1 MQAPGFA
8 IEQEANRR
16 LPGLLRELLDEPI
29 APANLER
36 ARHDAGVDMFLSDEK
51 GRRWVVEVKASSRPG
66 RMADAAQQLRR
77 SAGHDAIPLLVV
89 PYMSPAGARA
99 AEDAGVNWLDL
110 SGNAHIRYRD
120 LYVNVQ
126 GRPNQFRSPGRPSS
140 PFAPKSARI
149 ARALLQD
156 PLHWWRQRQL
166 VDATGLD
173 DGNVSRIVRRLDEEF
188 LLERRDDELRPR
200 DASLLLD
207 AWAQDYRL
215 GRHHIML
222 GHISGTGSD
231 LAHTVGE
238 GFAALGLHHAFTGL
252 PAAWAMDHF
261 AQFRLVSVYV
271 DGDPHEFAEGLAMRP
286 IQKGANVQLIAP
298 NDQGVF
304 FGEELQG
311 GLNCVAWVQAYLDL
325 LHLPERA
332 NEAARHLRAERL
344 DENARAN

>member
-1 MQAPGFA
+1 MQASGFA
-8 IEQEANRR
+8 ITQEANRR
-16 LPGLLRELLDEPI
+16 LPRLLGELLDEPI
-29 APANLER
+29 VPVSVER
-36 ARHDAGVDMFLSDEK
+36 ASPDVGIDIFLSDEK
-51 GRRWVVEVKASSRPG
+51 GRSWVVEVKTSARPG

-77 SAGHDAIPLLVV
+77 YAGPDAIPLLVV

-99 AEDAGVNWLDL
+99 AENAGVNWLDL

-126 GRPNQFRSPGRPSS
+126 GRPNQFRSAGRPSS
-140 PFAPKSARI
+140 PFAPKSSRI

-156 PLHWWRQRQL
+156 PLRWWRQKEL
-166 VDATGLD
+166 VDVTGLD

-188 LLERRDDELRPR
+188 LLERRDNELRSR

-215 GRHHIML
+215 DRHHIL
-222 GHISGTGSD
+222 RGHISGNGAA

-252 PAAWAMDHF
+252 PAAWAIDHF
-261 AQFRLVSVYV
+261 AQFRLVSVYI
-271 DGDPHEFAEGLAMRP
+271 DGDPHEFAEGLKMRP

-298 NDQGVF
+298 NDQGAF
-304 FGEELQG
+304 FGEKLQD

-344 DENARAN
+344 DASVAAT